1 MSCATLI
8 GLSQKNL
15 IVLRGQITGKSAAD
29 VIVRMNT
36 VSVPTIYIY
45 ISSPGGS
52 VMDGLTIVDQ
62 IEVMKH
68 RGTEVHCIADVALSM
83 AFVIFQSCPTRHVT
97 TASIL
102 MQHQMSLTVQG
113 NLRNIETY
121 MDFIRRTSLV
131 TDTRQAERMGLDL
144 NTFRLKVVSDWW
156 LQGADIVVQ
165 GGADHLTLV
174 YCESELTRRNVVDKI
189 NTEFYS
195 VNITYSGCPIA
206 RSPLKVS
213 QLPLVNSFSAEVT
226 QVLDDNI
233 PARFLAKAMGCN
245 T

>member
-1 MSCATLI
+1 MICLLIIIHMSCATLI
-8 GLSQKNL
+8 GVSQKNL

-29 VIVRMNT
+29 VRVRMNT

-174 YCESELTRRNVVDKI
+174 YC
-189 NTEFYS
+189 
-195 VNITYSGCPIA
+195 
-206 RSPLKVS
+206 
-213 QLPLVNSFSAEVT
+213 
-226 QVLDDNI
+226 
-233 PARFLAKAMGCN
+233 
-245 T
+245 